1 MKILRPRRRNDHPAP
16 LVPAGPSAQATV
28 DNGHKALCPLSTCSL
43 SLCFSGSLFL
53 SGHFQDCKY
62 CIPIAVR
69 TTFVRITHD
78 RDVYAAV
85 IDEYYAACQDA
96 IDTNGN
102 GEVEE
107 WNVVSAP
114 QVKMLAEQCG
124 CAAAGRAQA
133 AVLWL
138 ATAAVVQHA
147 VLH

>member
-1 MKILRPRRRNDHPAP
+1 MPANFPRYSRSCPSPYLRSPRSSRWKIVCTAHLLLFDRP
-16 LVPAGPSAQATV
+16 TV
-28 DNGHKALCPLSTCSL
+28 SLTAASLCL
-43 SLCFSGSLFL
+43 SLCLCVQEL
-53 SGHFQDCKY
+53 
-62 CIPIAVR
+62 
-69 TTFVRITHD
+69 
-78 RDVYAAV
+78 
-85 IDEYYAACQDA
+85 IDEYYAACQDG

>member
-1 MKILRPRRRNDHPAP
+1 MQLRRARGARAS
-16 LVPAGPSAQATV
+16 GPDDDQ
-28 DNGHKALCPLSTCSL
+28 NGADSGGDGCGSL